1 MTNNKKTSNNID
13 LKVVLAKFQNLE
25 KLYLDSRCMIYII
38 EENNLLA
45 NLQFIATKNL
55 RIFRGE
61 SYKVLN
67 RKNMHLTINFGKI
80 KFNNVSYF

>member
-1 MTNNKKTSNNID
+1 MTRLLQNYRNIILITTNNKKTSNNID

-45 NLQFIATKNL
+45 NL
-55 RIFRGE
+55 
-61 SYKVLN
+61 
-67 RKNMHLTINFGKI
+67 
-80 KFNNVSYF
+80 